1 MTKLEQYLVRK
12 WEFWPQWLIH
22 FPTAV
27 FYFVMGLRARNF
39 LFFTNISNDYK
50 DCNIENSSK
59 HFVYSKL
66 QQAYFPITHLI
77 KQVDKSDISLAS
89 FKDLSYPI
97 IAKPNIGKRGLA
109 ANLLFSDNDL
119 MNYAKNANYDILLQ
133 EFIDYS
139 NECGIFY
146 IRMPEDEQGRIT
158 SIGLKKLVAV
168 TGDGKLNLNQLLTL
182 SDITL
187 SDANTLANQYDLNT
201 TVLNKGQEL
210 VIEPIGSHNRGTMIS
225 SGDHLITE
233 QLLQV
238 IEDSLQGLE
247 LYYGRLDIKYQN
259 WKDLLKGNFKI
270 IEVNTITSEPL
281 SIYDHSIPML
291 KKYKI
296 FYGHIKSM
304 YLISQQLKKK
314 GRKRLSTSEFIK
326 YIKSYDT
333 HLKSITTAQIKS

>member
-12 WEFWPQWLIH
+12 WEFWPQWLVH
-22 FPTAV
+22 FPTAT
-27 FYFVMGLRARNF
+27 FYLLMGLRARNF

-66 QQAYFPITHLI
+66 QQAYYPKTHLI
-77 KQVDKSDISLAS
+77 KQDDKRNISLSS
-89 FKDLSYPI
+89 FEDLTYPI

-109 ANLLFSDNDL
+109 ASILYDDVQLRS
-119 MNYAKNANYDILLQ
+119 YSINANYDFLIQ
-133 EFIDYS
+133 EYIDHS

-146 IRMPEDEQGRIT
+146 IRMPEDKKGRIT
-158 SIGLKKLVAV
+158 SIGIKKLVAV
-168 TGDGKLNLNQLLTL
+168 TGDGKSSLQELLTQT
-182 SDITL
+182 DITL
-187 SDANTLANQYDLNT
+187 SPANTIRKQYDLKKT
-201 TVLNKGQEL
+201 ILNKGEEL

-225 SGDHLITE
+225 SGDQLITE
-233 QLLQV
+233 KLLQV
-238 IEDSLQGLE
+238 IEDSLEGLE

-259 WKDLLKGNFKI
+259 WEDLLKGNFKI

-281 SIYDHSIPML
+281 SIYDHSIPMF

-304 YLISQQLKKK
+304 YQISQQLKKK
-314 GRKRLSTSEFIK
+314 GRKRLRITEFIK
-326 YIKSYDT
+326 YIKSYDR
-333 HLKSITTAQIKS
+333 HLKSITTAQIPS